1 LSLEHLKIAR
11 LAAREGGKILFKR
24 LGNAGNLDFKGKIDL
39 VTDTDRE
46 SEEAILEFLSKN
58 SPDIHITSE
67 ENEESHGRA
76 SERWIVDPLDGTT
89 NFTHSLPGYSV
100 SIAYEKEGE
109 IKAGVVYDPHTD
121 EEFTAAIGNG
131 AKLNDESI
139 TVSEVNELGF
149 ALVVTGFPYESEG
162 ILDLVV
168 ESVREMLMNAQGLRR
183 LGSSALDCC
192 YTAMGRFDLFYEF
205 MLQPWDIAAGSL
217 ILREA
222 GGKISSPFGDPF
234 DLESGNILLRNGII
248 HEEAVD
254 AILRAKERAERS

>member
-1 LSLEHLKIAR
+1 M
-11 LAAREGGKILFKR
+11 
-24 LGNAGNLDFKGKIDL
+24 
-39 VTDTDRE
+39 
-46 SEEAILEFLSKN
+46 SKN
-58 SPDIHITSE
+58 SSGVHITSE

-76 SERWIVDPLDGTT
+76 NERWIVDPLDGTT
-89 NFTHSLPGYSV
+89 NFTHSLPGFAV
-100 SIAYEKEGE
+100 SIAFENDGV
-109 IKAGVVYDPHTD
+109 IQSGVVLDPYND
-121 EEFTAAIGNG
+121 EEFTAVMGKG
-131 AKLNDESI
+131 AKLNNESI
-139 TVSEVNELGF
+139 TVSEVKKLGY
-149 ALVVTGFPYESEG
+149 ALVVTGFPYESKG

-168 ESVREMLMNAQGLRR
+168 ESVREMITSAQGLRR
-183 LGSSALDCC
+183 LGSAALDCC

-234 DLESGNILLRNGII
+234 DVESGNILLSNGII